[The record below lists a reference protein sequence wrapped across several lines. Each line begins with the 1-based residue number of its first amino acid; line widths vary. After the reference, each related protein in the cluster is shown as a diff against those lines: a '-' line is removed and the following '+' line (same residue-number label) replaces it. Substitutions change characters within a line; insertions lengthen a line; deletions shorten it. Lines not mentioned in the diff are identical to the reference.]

1 MELGTQIKKHRQ
13 ALDWSQETL
22 AEKTFVSRQTISN
35 WENDKSYP
43 DIQSL
48 LLLST
53 LFDVS
58 LDQLVK
64 GDVEIMKEQISKE
77 DVKSFNRSAWILT
90 ALFLIMVLSAVPL
103 VFHLWPYGAV
113 AWGVIVAIALG
124 YGFYVEREKK
134 RYDIH
139 TYREILAFMNG
150 EPVDEIR
157 KERDRKKL
165 FRQRALALVISGMI
179 GALCALLSYWL
190 FIR

>member
-22 AEKTFVSRQTISN
+22 AEKTYVSRQTISN

-64 GDVEIMKEQISKE
+64 GDVDKMKEQVSSQ
-77 DVKSFNRSAWILT
+77 DVKRFNRSGTIL
-90 ALFLIMVLSAVPL
+90 AVLFLVMIVSAVPL
-103 VFHLWPYGAV
+103 IFNAWPYGAIV
-113 AWGVIVAIALG
+113 WGMICAIAIG
-124 YGFYVEREKK
+124 YAFYVEKEKK
-134 RYDIH
+134 RLDIQ
-139 TYREILAFMNG
+139 TYREIIAFMNG

-157 KERDRKKL
+157 DSRNMKREFRLKL
-165 FRQRALALVISGMI
+165 VAFFVCGAI
-179 GALCALLSYWL
+179 GAVGALLSYWL
-190 FIR
+190 FVR

>member
-13 ALDWSQETL
+13 ALEWSQETL
-22 AEKTFVSRQTISN
+22 AEKSFVSRQTISN

-53 LFDVS
+53 LFNVS

-64 GDVEIMKEQISKE
+64 GDVDMMKEQVTNQ
-77 DVKSFNRSAWILT
+77 DVRRFNRSATIL
-90 ALFLIMVLSAVPL
+90 AILFVMVVLAVPL
-103 VFHLWPYGAV
+103 ISYKQPFGVV
-113 AWGVIVAIALG
+113 AWAVLFLLALG
-124 YGFYVEREKK
+124 HAIYVEKEKK
-134 RYDIH
+134 RLHIQ

-157 KERDRKKL
+157 KSRNVKREFRLKL
-165 FRQRALALVISGMI
+165 LVGFVFALICAGCAALF
-179 GALCALLSYWL
+179 YWL
-190 FIR
+190 FAQ

>member
-103 VFHLWPYGAV
+103 VFNLWPYGAV

-157 KERDRKKL
+157 KSRDMKREFRLKL
-165 FRQRALALVISGMI
+165 VAIFVCGLI
-179 GALCALLSYWL
+179 GAVGALLSYWL
-190 FIR
+190 FGR

>member
-1 MELGTQIKKHRQ
+1 MELGTQIKKYRQ

-103 VFHLWPYGAV
+103 IFNRPPYGAI
-113 AWGVIVAIALG
+113 AWGVIVAISLG

-139 TYREILAFMNG
+139 TYREIMAFMNG

-179 GALCALLSYWL
+179 GALCALISYWL

>member
-1 MELGTQIKKHRQ
+1 MELGTQIKKYRQ
-13 ALDWSQETL
+13 ELDWSQETL

-77 DVKSFNRSAWILT
+77 DVRRFNRSGTILT
-90 ALFLIMVLSAVPL
+90 ILFLIMVLSSVPL
-103 VFHLWPYGAV
+103 IFNRWPYGVV
-113 AWGVIVAIALG
+113 AWAVIAAISLG
-124 YGFYVEREKK
+124 YAAYVERKKK
-134 RYDIH
+134 RYDVQ
-139 TYREILAFMNG
+139 TYREIMAFMNG
-150 EPVDEIR
+150 EPVDDIR
-157 KERDRKKL
+157 KERDQKKL
-165 FRQRALALVISGMI
+165 FRQRALAFVICAII
-179 GALCALLSYWL
+179 GALGAMLSYWL
-190 FIR
+190 FAR